1 MLLLKKHD
9 FKMTVLTFVKSELSN
24 SKLIFC
30 EAVLVVVPL
39 PIRPVLGP
47 SVGDGETLDAST
59 SHSSSVTG

>member
-1 MLLLKKHD
+1 MK
-9 FKMTVLTFVKSELSN
+9 VLTFVKSELSN

-30 EAVLVVVPL
+30 EAVLVMVPL